1 MKNSKE
7 RLNDGLTADWLRDN
21 GITVRVFNT
30 ADDKLL
36 QAQKTA
42 HTLLTQHTNL
52 LTADQIQTLQAFT
65 KRMAHTNTR
74 TKLTPKSAYPVL
86 NISTKINR
94 QLFQQYRKLN
104 KTGTE

>member
-1 MKNSKE
+1 MKNRKE
-7 RLNDGLTADWLRDN
+7 LLNDGLTADWLRDM
-21 GITVRVFNT
+21 GITIRVFNT

-52 LTADQIQTLQAFT
+52 LTADQIQTLTTFT
-65 KRMAHTNTR
+65 KRMKSKYTR
-74 TKLTPKSAYPVL
+74 AKLTAKSAYPIL

-94 QLFQQYRKLN
+94 QLFRQYK
-104 KTGTE
+104 

>member
-1 MKNSKE
+1 MKNRKE
-7 RLNDGLTADWLRDN
+7 RLNDGLTADWLRDM
-21 GITVRVFNT
+21 GITVRMFNT
-30 ADDKLL
+30 ADEKLL

-74 TKLTPKSAYPVL
+74 TKLTPKSAYPIL

-94 QLFQQYRKLN
+94 QLFKQYRQLN

>member
-1 MKNSKE
+1 MKNRKE
-7 RLNDGLTADWLRDN
+7 RLDDGLTADWLRDN

-42 HTLLTQHTNL
+42 HTLLTQQTNL
-52 LTADQIQTLQAFT
+52 LNADQITTLKSFT
-65 KRMAHTNTR
+65 KRMKSKHTR
-74 TKLTPKSAYPVL
+74 AKLTALSAYPVL

-94 QLFQQYRKLN
+94 QLFQQYKQLN
-104 KTGTE
+104 STGT

>member
-1 MKNSKE
+1 MKNRKE
-7 RLNDGLTADWLRDN
+7 LLNDGLTADWLRDM

-42 HTLLTQHTNL
+42 HTLLTQHINL
-52 LTADQIQTLQAFT
+52 LTADQIQTLTTFT
-65 KRMAHTNTR
+65 KRMAHKNTR

-86 NISTKINR
+86 NISNKINR
-94 QLFQQYRKLN
+94 QLFKLN
-104 KTGTE
+104 KQLTSTGTE

>member
-1 MKNSKE
+1 MKNRKE
-7 RLNDGLTADWLRDN
+7 QLNDGLTADWLRDN
-21 GITVRVFNT
+21 GITIRVFNT

-52 LTADQIQTLQAFT
+52 LTADQISTLSTFT
-65 KRMAHTNTR
+65 KRMAHKNTR
-74 TKLTPKSAYPVL
+74 AKLTAKSAYPIL

-94 QLFQQYRKLN
+94 QIFQQYKQIN
-104 KTGTE
+104 STGTE

>member
-1 MKNSKE
+1 MKNRKE

-21 GITVRVFNT
+21 GITVRMFNT

-52 LTADQIQTLQAFT
+52 LTADQIGILSTFT
-65 KRMAHTNTR
+65 KRMAHKNTR
-74 TKLTPKSAYPVL
+74 VKLTTKSAYPVL

-94 QLFQQYRKLN
+94 LLFQQYKQIN
-104 KTGTE
+104 STGT

>member
-21 GITVRVFNT
+21 GITVGVFNT
-30 ADDKLL
+30 ADNKLL

-52 LTADQIQTLQAFT
+52 LTADQIGTLTTFT
-65 KRMAHTNTR
+65 KRMAHKNTR
-74 TKLTPKSAYPVL
+74 AKLTAKSAYLVL

-94 QLFQQYRKLN
+94 QLFHQYKQIN
-104 KTGTE
+104 STGT